1 MLYSTIHFAQKN
13 LSQDDSFNY
22 FKDFLVRH
30 SLFRPPHSICIFNL
44 DDLKIFAAHMI
55 NTFYNHYQLY
65 FFSFTPKYNV
75 EIRTFEMFKSRFPF
89 VDNLK
94 EASQIKRGDVKLL
107 QEYLIDKETGM
118 TPEQLEVLM
127 QGDNIEDI
135 PLKKRQEWL
144 KLKEER
150 EKKRK
155 IDKIMKKELERINDY
170 LESKIKIQDEEFIQ
184 KLQDFKIKKK

>member
-1 MLYSTIHFAQKN
+1 MNIEFCIVNKIEFKKASTFIELSNAVFYNSLCLKN

-107 QEYLIDKETGM
+107 
-118 TPEQLEVLM
+118 
-127 QGDNIEDI
+127 
-135 PLKKRQEWL
+135 
-144 KLKEER
+144 
-150 EKKRK
+150 
-155 IDKIMKKELERINDY
+155 
-170 LESKIKIQDEEFIQ
+170 
-184 KLQDFKIKKK
+184 